1 MFAKDMIELLKGF
14 DPETEVMVKLSD
26 CELVSPVSYVEEY
39 FVEPDA
45 RTGLYRDDLEQ
56 CSKKIAVIG
65 YDF

>member
-1 MFAKDMIELLKGF
+1 MLAKDMIELLKGF
-14 DPETEVMVKLSD
+14 DPETEVMVKISD

-39 FVEPDA
+39 FVEPDS

-65 YDF
+65 YSF